1 VFGLA
6 RSAGLTLLN
15 GTADREQVEAL
26 VLTVT
31 GFTDIDALTRAQVQ
45 DVYDELEALIE
56 QAALA
61 PAASA

>member
-31 GFTDIDALTRAQVQ
+31 GVTDIDALTRAQVQ